1 MSVVIYSFNV
11 TQSCTNKI
19 TQNTS
24 IIELW
29 TNINVSIEVVDDN
42 GVSSIVNLISI
53 LNSQANLLPQVPGT
67 FSSDKT
73 VNEGDSNVISLSY
86 DTRQSV
92 LQTIISQIVLYTV
105 YQLIII
111 LDIITVI
118 IIVTR
123 SVYLVLLML
132 IEKLLILFRHSNNN

>member
-67 FSSDKT
+67 FSFDTT
-73 VNEGDSNVISLSY
+73 VNEGGSNVILLSY
-86 DTRQSV
+86 ATRIECATNYYQS
-92 LQTIISQIVLYTV
+92 
-105 YQLIII
+105 
-111 LDIITVI
+111 DC
-118 IIVTR
+118 
-123 SVYLVLLML
+123 SVYC
-132 IEKLLILFRHSNNN
+132 IPTNNNTGHHNCDNNSNKVCLPGFTNADRKIVDFVQTFE